1 MSDLV
6 RVHLGGGFVDP
17 PQRGGSGSAGQ
28 RFVHVPSGDE
38 KRAVFCKGSGI
49 MAGPV
54 FKGMDAYSIHKAF
67 INNYV
72 TAAGRAP
79 PSGAQAHHR
88 TDADILRS
96 TFRCICSAA
105 LPPAAPD
112 RSRRFLRSEEEM
124 VGDTWEKRVAIKYY
138 DKLFKEYCLADLS
151 RHKVH
156 RPAAQLLNCSTARL
170 FANF

>member
-6 RVHLGGGFVDP
+6 RVHLGGGFAESS
-17 PQRGGSGSAGQ
+17 QGGGGGGGASGP
-28 RFVHVPSGDE
+28 RHVHVATGDE
-38 KRAVFCKGSGI
+38 KRAVFCKGSDI

-79 PSGAQAHHR
+79 PSAAQAHHR

-96 TFRCICSAA
+96 TFR
-105 LPPAAPD
+105 
-112 RSRRFLRSEEEM
+112 
-124 VGDTWEKRVAIKYY
+124 
-138 DKLFKEYCLADLS
+138 
-151 RHKVH
+151 
-156 RPAAQLLNCSTARL
+156 
-170 FANF
+170 

>member
-6 RVHLGGGFVDP
+6 RVHLGGGFADP
-17 PQRGGSGSAGQ
+17 QGAGGGGGVGSQ
-28 RFVHVPSGDE
+28 RFIHVPTGEE
-38 KRAVFCKGSGI
+38 KRAVFCKGSDI

-79 PSGAQAHHR
+79 PSGAQPHHR

-96 TFRCICSAA
+96 TFR
-105 LPPAAPD
+105 
-112 RSRRFLRSEEEM
+112 FLRSDEEM

-151 RHKVH
+151 RHKVQTT
-156 RPAAQLLNCSTARL
+156 PPPLPP
-170 FANF
+170 

>member
-6 RVHLGGGFVDP
+6 RVHLGGGFADP
-17 PQRGGSGSAGQ
+17 PHGGGGAAQRSVNVATGN
-28 RFVHVPSGDE
+28 E
-38 KRAVFCKGSGI
+38 KRAVFCKGSDI

-96 TFRCICSAA
+96 TFRPVYNRER
-105 LPPAAPD
+105 L
-112 RSRRFLRSEEEM
+112 
-124 VGDTWEKRVAIKYY
+124 
-138 DKLFKEYCLADLS
+138 CL
-151 RHKVH
+151 
-156 RPAAQLLNCSTARL
+156 
-170 FANF
+170 

>member
-1 MSDLV
+1 VEQQQGRRTGSRQQQRQLCVFSFKIRRLREKELSHLPMSDLV
-6 RVHLGGGFVDP
+6 RVHLGGGFADP
-17 PQRGGSGSAGQ
+17 PHGGGGASAGQ
-28 RFVHVPSGDE
+28 RSVNVATGNE
-38 KRAVFCKGSGI
+38 KRAVFCKGSDI

-96 TFRCICSAA
+96 TFRPVYNREP
-105 LPPAAPD
+105 L
-112 RSRRFLRSEEEM
+112 
-124 VGDTWEKRVAIKYY
+124 
-138 DKLFKEYCLADLS
+138 CL
-151 RHKVH
+151 
-156 RPAAQLLNCSTARL
+156 
-170 FANF
+170 